1 LSGGF
6 DDFEKLFSSFGDDLG
21 AISRMNLRT
30 FAATAITFIGLSL
43 GRNDC
48 FIVELDF
55 SNSMNE
61 TKVFQND
68 LINATA
74 GTPNIAKKGSL
85 LLRLIRAAQPITRTE
100 IAHRLKIDKSTVTE
114 NVKPLISAG
123 ILSEETLEV
132 SGQGRK
138 PRVLSFID
146 DKDYFIGVNLGVRTS
161 QVGMTTLKGEISDED
176 DFTTPTKAEDAL
188 ELVRERIDNLIAAN
202 SDKICRVI
210 GVSIPGL
217 TDVNRCKLVYAPNLG
232 WRDINI
238 VAALQPNKNIKVVVE
253 NDATAAAMYEAR
265 LKIRESSEGL
275 VTNFIL
281 VRSGTGIGVGLVIG
295 SEVYRGSGIGR
306 GVAGEFGHMTIVA
319 GGKSCVCGNR
329 GCWEKYAS
337 AASAATLFL
346 GDRPIR
352 PNESLPRFVEIVSKA
367 ENGDIR
373 AQRTLEKIGDYLGI
387 GIANVIMGVGV
398 PRVIIS
404 GRLVYGWKFI
414 EKPLREAIE
423 RSIIGK
429 TKGWS
434 IEAGE
439 PQGAAIGGALE
450 VAVEEYLAHGLQ
462 F

>member
-1 LSGGF
+1 MS
-6 DDFEKLFSSFGDDLG
+6 
-21 AISRMNLRT
+21 
-30 FAATAITFIGLSL
+30 
-43 GRNDC
+43 
-48 FIVELDF
+48 
-55 SNSMNE
+55 E
-61 TKVFQND
+61 TTVFQND
-68 LINATA
+68 LINTAA

-100 IAHRLKIDKSTVTE
+100 IANRLEIDKSTVTE

-123 ILSEETLEV
+123 ILREETLEV

-138 PRVLSFID
+138 PRVLSFVD
-146 DKDYFIGVNLGVRTS
+146 DNDYFIGVNFGVRTT
-161 QVGMTTLKGEISDED
+161 QVGISTLKGEILEED
-176 DFTTPTKAEDAL
+176 DFTTPSKAETAL
-188 ELVRERIDNLIAAN
+188 QLAREQIDKLMTAN
-202 SDKICRVI
+202 AGKTCRVI

-217 TDVNRCKLVYAPNLG
+217 TDAERRKLVYAPNLN
-232 WRDINI
+232 WRDIDI
-238 VAALQPNKNIKVVVE
+238 AEALRPNKDVKVVVE

-265 LKIRESSEGL
+265 LKIRDSGGDGL
-275 VTNFIL
+275 MTNFVL

-295 SEVYRGSGIGR
+295 SEVYRGSGLGR
-306 GVAGEFGHMTIVA
+306 GIAGEFGHMTIVA
-319 GGKSCVCGNR
+319 GGKTCVCGNR

-337 AASAATLFL
+337 AASAASLYT
-346 GDRPIR
+346 GDRPLR

-367 ENGDIR
+367 ENGEIR
-373 AQRTLEKIGDYLGI
+373 AQRTLEKIGDFLGI
-387 GIANVIMGVGV
+387 GIANVIMGVGIS
-398 PRVIIS
+398 RVIIS

-429 TKGWS
+429 VEGWR

-450 VAVEEYLAHGLQ
+450 VAVEEYLAHGLN